1 MHAVSIILLVLTII
15 SNVVIRWAMVVYS
28 YQELIVDTIN
38 IEPCIISE
46 RLLCYR
52 RNLRTSVAGKMV
64 VNIAV
69 ASSYDIVYQRYIFI
83 RWSRSQFQ
91 SAAGCIG
98 RIVFYLIWLLW
109 NCSDVPLKSL
119 LLVAISVSKCTS
131 VLICHFDSRI
141 FSRLF
146 SDSLPS

>member
-1 MHAVSIILLVLTII
+1 
-15 SNVVIRWAMVVYS
+15 MVVYS

-83 RWSRSQFQ
+83 R
-91 SAAGCIG
+91 
-98 RIVFYLIWLLW
+98 
-109 NCSDVPLKSL
+109 
-119 LLVAISVSKCTS
+119 
-131 VLICHFDSRI
+131 
-141 FSRLF
+141 
-146 SDSLPS
+146 